1 MHNTMHNT
9 TSNTR
14 ITMHSTM
21 ATILRHNPLT
31 TSLQVAKHV
40 LRKALEW
47 CSQHKNDPAPTQVD
61 DTDSRKKTTDIE
73 EWDRKFM
80 QVDHHEVILA
90 ANYMDIKAFL
100 DVDCKTIANMTILA
114 ANYMD
119 IKALLNVDYK
129 TVANMIILAANY
141 VDIKTLL
148 VVGCMTVANMIKG
161 KPPEEIRKTF
171 NIQNDFIL
179 EIRKTFN
186 IQNDISPEDQIRRES
201 EWADSRLEERN
212 LLIKKTAGA
221 GVATTLSTRR
231 RGVTS
236 SKNGQAPEMRL
247 WCRRCR
253 TSQ

>member
-1 MHNTMHNT
+1 MLNTMHNT

-80 QVDHHEVILA
+80 QVDHHE
-90 ANYMDIKAFL
+90 D
-100 DVDCKTIANMTILA
+100 ILA

-119 IKALLNVDYK
+119 IKALLNVDP
-129 TVANMIILAANY
+129 ARPLPESGAAHM
-141 VDIKTLL
+141 
-148 VVGCMTVANMIKG
+148 GGPGSPAAAARRARPR
-161 KPPEEIRKTF
+161 PP
-171 NIQNDFIL
+171 
-179 EIRKTFN
+179 
-186 IQNDISPEDQIRRES
+186 
-201 EWADSRLEERN
+201 
-212 LLIKKTAGA
+212 
-221 GVATTLSTRR
+221 
-231 RGVTS
+231 
-236 SKNGQAPEMRL
+236 APRQPP
-247 WCRRCR
+247 R
-253 TSQ
+253 